1 MKTIRVDVNSLIS
14 PHFDKVLYS
23 NALNKVLNGGR
34 GSTKSTVISL
44 QLVMDFLS
52 DPQANVLVLRKVA
65 KDIELS
71 VYEQIKWAIDAL
83 HATDLFIY
91 KKSPYRIIHK
101 ATGTAFYFSGVD
113 DPSKLKGMIIA
124 NGYVRWLWFEEL
136 AEFKSWQEI
145 DTVRLSFTRK
155 KLPPG
160 KHVVCYYSYN
170 PPNNPYDWINEW
182 IQTVDGQKNWY
193 VDHSSYK
200 DVMPGILS
208 QDYLDEIEV
217 VKKNDPNYY
226 RWNYLGEVVG
236 LGTNVYNMDL
246 FKLVDKVPDDDYIT
260 NLLFGMDVGYET
272 SATTVVAAGL
282 SIKGILYVL
291 DTWYYSPAGR
301 VNKMAP
307 SQLDKAIYP
316 FLLKVAKQYQVSPTK
331 LTMDSADGA
340 LHQQFILDYNIRWHK
355 VNKNEYKNVGMIEL
369 VRSLAAQDR
378 IRVVNIESNQIFLE
392 QHKMYRWDENTL
404 DSDDPK
410 VIKKDDHTPDAFKY
424 LVSDNARLLN
434 LKH

>member
-246 FKLVDKVPDDDYIT
+246 FKVVDHIPDDEYLTDIIYGLDT
-260 NLLFGMDVGYET
+260 GFMV
-272 SATTVVAAGL
+272 SATACVALGFTN
-282 SIKGILYVL
+282 KYNVYVL
-291 DTWYYSPAGR
+291 DTFYY
-301 VNKMAP
+301 
-307 SQLDKAIYP
+307 D
-316 FLLKVAKQYQVSPTK
+316 PTK
-331 LTMDSADGA
+331 YARKLSAQEQAERIHDFIDEMTNKYGLYPTNMTIDSADGGIYTQYWQMYNVQWSKVRKLGEPEMIDRVQDLLAQGRLFA
-340 LHQQFILDYNIRWHK
+340 LKTPGNETMLDEHK
-355 VNKNEYKNVGMIEL
+355 KYQWDPATVN
-369 VRSLAAQDR
+369 
-378 IRVVNIESNQIFLE
+378 
-392 QHKMYRWDENTL
+392 
-404 DSDDPK
+404 SDKPR
-410 VIKKDDHTPDAFKY
+410 VIKEYDHSVDALKY
-424 LVSDNARLLN
+424 DVLDNEQLLG
-434 LKH
+434 LSA